1 MKIKKAKK
9 SVQKFYQEGG
19 FEMPRAKLSFE
30 ERVLIQDM
38 LDAGNPRR
46 VICEKLNVSSY
57 QLKLEIDSGWIKS
70 EKRYSAEKAQFS
82 LK

>member
-1 MKIKKAKK
+1 M
-9 SVQKFYQEGG
+9 
-19 FEMPRAKLSFE
+19 LSYD

-38 LDAGNPRR
+38 KDSGASRKK
-46 VICEKLNVSSY
+46 ICEVIGITSNELQQEFN
-57 QLKLEIDSGWIKS
+57 LGWIKS

>member
-1 MKIKKAKK
+1 MA
-9 SVQKFYQEGG
+9 
-19 FEMPRAKLSFE
+19 RTKLSYD

-38 LDAGNPRR
+38 KDSGSSRKE
-46 VICEKLNVSSY
+46 ICEALGVTSY
-57 QLKLEIDSGWIKS
+57 ELQQEFNLGWIES

>member
-1 MKIKKAKK
+1 
-9 SVQKFYQEGG
+9 
-19 FEMPRAKLSFE
+19 MPRALLSYD

-38 LDAGNPRR
+38 KDSGKSRKE
-46 VICEKLNVSSY
+46 ICEALGLTSNEL
-57 QLKLEIDSGWIKS
+57 QQEFNLGWIKS

>member
-1 MKIKKAKK
+1 M
-9 SVQKFYQEGG
+9 S
-19 FEMPRAKLSFE
+19 RAKLSYD

-38 LDAGNPRR
+38 KDAGSSRKE
-46 VICEKLNVSSY
+46 ICETLGITSY
-57 QLKLEIDSGWIKS
+57 ELQQELELGWIGA